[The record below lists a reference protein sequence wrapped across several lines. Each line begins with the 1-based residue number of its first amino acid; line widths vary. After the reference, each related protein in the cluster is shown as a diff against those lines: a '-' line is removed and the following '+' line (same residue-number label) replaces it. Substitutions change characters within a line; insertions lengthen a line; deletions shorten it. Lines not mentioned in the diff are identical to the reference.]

1 MTVTGH
7 SDAHFGNVFLEEQ
20 EDYLYFDPAFAGNH
34 APLLDIIKPL
44 FHNVFAA
51 WMYFPQEIARELKL
65 SVTIRDTNIYVEHNY
80 DLAPVRR
87 AIFHTKLEYLLA
99 PLLQMLVSRNALPE
113 DWIEIV
119 PLALMCWQLL
129 ADHHEEGEVDG
140 LGLFRGEVRRI
151 PHGPKIP
158 HMGWNTV
165 TSLREGLPIFAD
177 IPPNAYFYFAHSYY
191 VEPQD
196 RQGVA
201 AMTDYGSPYCSVIV
215 GEHVWGTQFHPE
227 KSGAAGLQLLRNFM
241 KWVRK

>member
-1 MTVTGH
+1 MIAIIDYGAGNIRSIEKALEYVGAQVQVTG
-7 SDAHFGNVFLEEQ
+7 
-20 EDYLYFDPAFAGNH
+20 DPAVVANAH
-34 APLLDIIKPL
+34 AIVLPGVGSGGAAMARMTERGLDEAIRQVTQQGKPFL
-44 FHNVFAA
+44 GICLG
-51 WMYFPQEIARELKL
+51 M
-65 SVTIRDTNIYVEHNY
+65 
-80 DLAPVRR
+80 
-87 AIFHTKLEYLLA
+87 
-99 PLLQMLVSRNALPE
+99 
-113 DWIEIV
+113 
-119 PLALMCWQLL
+119 QLL
-129 ADHHEEGEVDG
+129 ADHHAEGEVDG

-165 TSLREGLPIFAD
+165 TPLREGLPIFAD

-241 KWVRK
+241 KWVRE

>member
-1 MTVTGH
+1 MIAIIDYGAGNIRSIEKALEYVGAQVQVTG
-7 SDAHFGNVFLEEQ
+7 
-20 EDYLYFDPAFAGNH
+20 DPAVVANAH
-34 APLLDIIKPL
+34 AIVLPGVGSGGAAMARMTERGLDEAIRKATQQGKPFL
-44 FHNVFAA
+44 GICLG
-51 WMYFPQEIARELKL
+51 M
-65 SVTIRDTNIYVEHNY
+65 
-80 DLAPVRR
+80 
-87 AIFHTKLEYLLA
+87 
-99 PLLQMLVSRNALPE
+99 
-113 DWIEIV
+113 
-119 PLALMCWQLL
+119 QLL
-129 ADHHEEGEVDG
+129 ADHHAEGEVDG

-215 GEHVWGTQFHPE
+215 DEHVWGTQFHPE

-241 KWVRK
+241 KWVKGVKGVKGVKE

>member
-1 MTVTGH
+1 MIAIIDYGAGNIRSIEKALEYVGAQVQVTG
-7 SDAHFGNVFLEEQ
+7 
-20 EDYLYFDPAFAGNH
+20 DPAVVANAH
-34 APLLDIIKPL
+34 AIVLPGVGSGGAAMARMTERGLDEAIRQATRQGKPFL
-44 FHNVFAA
+44 GICLG
-51 WMYFPQEIARELKL
+51 M
-65 SVTIRDTNIYVEHNY
+65 
-80 DLAPVRR
+80 
-87 AIFHTKLEYLLA
+87 
-99 PLLQMLVSRNALPE
+99 
-113 DWIEIV
+113 
-119 PLALMCWQLL
+119 QLL

-201 AMTDYGSPYCSVIV
+201 AMTDYGSPYCSVIA

-241 KWVRK
+241 KWVKGVKGVKGVKE